1 MTAPLLPPTVL
12 TAPVLT
18 DDETLIATFT
28 PDRLT
33 YWRAHVIMA
42 VALGAAVGLLL
53 LWQGNP
59 YPVMGPIGAA
69 LAIAARAAYVASE
82 ALTDL
87 WYLTSRR
94 LIGPRGL
101 TVPRAQIATARA
113 FLGSVQITTTAG
125 DRHLIKYLSN
135 PAADAARLTQALR

>member
-1 MTAPLLPPTVL
+1 MTAP
-12 TAPVLT
+12 ALT
-18 DDETLIATFT
+18 DGETLIATFT
-28 PDRLT
+28 PDRLA

-42 VALGAAVGLLL
+42 IALGAAVGLFL

-69 LAIAARAAYVASE
+69 LAIAARATYVASE

-87 WYLTSRR
+87 WYLTDRH

-101 TVPRAQIATARA
+101 TVPRAQVATARP
-113 FLGSVQITTTAG
+113 FFGSVQLTTTTG
-125 DRHLIKYLSN
+125 DKHLIKYLSD

>member
-1 MTAPLLPPTVL
+1 MTAPIL
-12 TAPVLT
+12 TEG
-18 DDETLIATFT
+18 ETLLATFT

-42 VALGAAVGLLL
+42 VALGAAVGLFL

-87 WYLTSRR
+87 WYLTQHR

-101 TVPRAQIATARA
+101 TIPRAQITAARP
-113 FLGSVQITTTAG
+113 FFGSVQITTTTG
-125 DRHLIKYLSN
+125 DRHLMKYLAD
-135 PAADAARLTQALR
+135 PAADAARLMQAR

>member
-1 MTAPLLPPTVL
+1 MTAPIL
-12 TAPVLT
+12 AEG
-18 DDETLIATFT
+18 ETLLATFT

-42 VALGAAVGLLL
+42 VALGAAVGLFL

-82 ALTDL
+82 ALTDV
-87 WYLTSRR
+87 WYLTQNR

-101 TVPRAQIATARA
+101 TIPRAQIIAARP
-113 FLGSVQITTTAG
+113 FFGSVQITTTTG
-125 DRHLIKYLSN
+125 DRHLMKYLAD
-135 PAADAARLTQALR
+135 PAADAARLMQAR

>member
-1 MTAPLLPPTVL
+1 M

-18 DDETLIATFT
+18 EGETLIATFN
-28 PDRLT
+28 PDRQT

-42 VALGAAVGLLL
+42 VALGAAVGLVLL
-53 LWQGNP
+53 VQGNP

-69 LAIAARAAYVASE
+69 LAIAARATYVASE

-87 WYLTSRR
+87 WYLTDRR

-101 TVPRAQIATARA
+101 IVPRAQITAARP
-113 FLGSVQITTTAG
+113 FFGSVQLTTSTG
-125 DRHLIKYLSN
+125 DKHLIKYLSN
-135 PAADAARLTQALR
+135 PASDAARLMQAPQ

>member
-1 MTAPLLPPTVL
+1 MTAPIL
-12 TAPVLT
+12 AEG
-18 DDETLIATFT
+18 ETLLATFT

-42 VALGAAVGLLL
+42 VALGLAVGLFL

-87 WYLTSRR
+87 WYLTQNR

-101 TVPRAQIATARA
+101 TIPRAQIIAARP
-113 FLGSVQITTTAG
+113 FFGSVQITTTTG
-125 DRHLIKYLSN
+125 DRHLMKYLAD
-135 PAADAARLTQALR
+135 PAADAARLMQAR

>member
-1 MTAPLLPPTVL
+1 M
-12 TAPVLT
+12 TAPVLAEG
-18 DDETLIATFT
+18 ETLVATFT

-33 YWRAHVIMA
+33 YWRAHLIMA
-42 VALGAAVGLLL
+42 VVLGAAVGLFL

-94 LIGPRGL
+94 LTGPRGL
-101 TVPRAQIATARA
+101 TIPRAQIRTARP
-113 FLGSVQITTTAG
+113 FLGSVQITTATG
-125 DRHLIKYLSN
+125 DRHLIKYLAA
-135 PAADAARLTQALR
+135 PAADAARLTEGLR

>member
-1 MTAPLLPPTVL
+1 MTAPILSEG
-12 TAPVLT
+12 
-18 DDETLIATFT
+18 ETLVATFT

-33 YWRAHVIMA
+33 YWRAHLIMA
-42 VALGAAVGLLL
+42 IALGAAVGLVL

-69 LAIAARAAYVASE
+69 LAIAVRALYVASE
-82 ALTDL
+82 ALGDL
-87 WYLTSRR
+87 WTLTDRR

-101 TVPRAQIATARA
+101 TLPRAQITTARP
-113 FLGSVQITTTAG
+113 FFGSVQVITATG
-125 DRHLIKYLSN
+125 DKHLIKYLAD

>member
-1 MTAPLLPPTVL
+1 M

-18 DDETLIATFT
+18 DEESLIATFT

-33 YWRAHVIMA
+33 YWRAHLVMA
-42 VALGAAVGLLL
+42 VALGAVVGLFL

-69 LAIAARAAYVASE
+69 LAIAVRATYVASE
-82 ALTDL
+82 ALSDL
-87 WYLTSRR
+87 WYLTTDR

-101 TVPRAQIATARA
+101 TLARARIATARP
-113 FLGSVQITTTAG
+113 FFGSVQVITTTG
-125 DRHLIKYLSN
+125 DKHLIKYLAD
-135 PAADAARLTQALR
+135 PAAAAALILQAKGGRGDA

>member
-1 MTAPLLPPTVL
+1 M

-18 DDETLIATFT
+18 EGETLLATFT

-33 YWRAHVIMA
+33 YWRAHLIMA
-42 VALGAAVGLLL
+42 VALGAVVGLFL

-59 YPVMGPIGAA
+59 YPVMGPVGAA
-69 LAIAARAAYVASE
+69 LAIAVRAAYVASE
-82 ALTDL
+82 ALSDL

-101 TVPRAQIATARA
+101 SVPRAQIASARP
-113 FLGSVQITTTAG
+113 FFGSVQVITTTG
-125 DRHLIKYLSN
+125 DKHLIKYLAN
-135 PAADAARLTQALR
+135 PAADAARLTQAL

>member
-1 MTAPLLPPTVL
+1 MTV
-12 TAPVLT
+12 PVLSEG
-18 DDETLIATFT
+18 ETLLATFT

-33 YWRAHVIMA
+33 YWRAHLIMA
-42 VALGAAVGLLL
+42 VVLGAAVGLWL

-87 WYLTSRR
+87 WYLTSHR

-101 TVPRAQIATARA
+101 TVPRAQIKTARP
-113 FLGSVQITTTAG
+113 FFGSVQITTTTG
-125 DRHLIKYLSN
+125 DKHLIKYLAS
-135 PAADAARLTQALR
+135 PADDAARLTEGLR

>member
-1 MTAPLLPPTVL
+1 MTP
-12 TAPVLT
+12 PVLAT
-18 DDETLIATFT
+18 GETLVETFT

-33 YWRAHVIMA
+33 YWRAHLIRA
-42 VALGAAVGLLL
+42 IALGAAVGLWL
-53 LWQGNP
+53 LWRGNP

-87 WYLTSRR
+87 WYLTSHR

-101 TVPRAQIATARA
+101 TIPRAQIKTARP
-113 FLGSVQITTTAG
+113 FLGSVQITTLTG
-125 DRHLIKYLSN
+125 DRHRINSLAA
-135 PAADAARLTQALR
+135 PAADAARLPQALR